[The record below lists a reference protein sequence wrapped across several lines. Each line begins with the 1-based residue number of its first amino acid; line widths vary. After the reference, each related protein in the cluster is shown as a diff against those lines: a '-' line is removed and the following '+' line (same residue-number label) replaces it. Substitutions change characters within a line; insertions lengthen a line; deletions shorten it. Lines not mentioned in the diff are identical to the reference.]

1 MKQKVINELSLFDIS
16 ELKKIIGEIKKEQ
29 KALTKGARRS
39 FYLSKFLNK
48 TNYEFVVALNENFY
62 KQKDKILAEAELFRN
77 DEKNIEKYN
86 LNHRKEKLQNWTD
99 YMELAYPSISDDKWD
114 IECEIDMV
122 LSAMKAS

>member
-16 ELKKIIGEIKKEQ
+16 ELKKIIGELKKEQ

-62 KQKDKILAEAELFRN
+62 KQKNKILAEAELFRN

-86 LNHRKEKLQNWTD
+86 LNHRKEKLQNWPE

-122 LSAMKAS
+122 LSAMKTS